1 MRVRGNVA
9 PTPIL
14 VEPYP
19 AKEGYVEVRLREN
32 VKAVTETDTQTQA
45 EITMYEYDEY
55 TFHVPNR
62 GGLRDDIENHL
73 ADWIATGRTAEVS
86 AGASIVQEMQSELA
100 DTLAAMAAMVEDIY
114 NQDVS
119 EIGGE

>member
-9 PTPIL
+9 PAPIL

-32 VKAVTETDTQTQA
+32 IKTVVETDTQTQTD
-45 EITMYEYDEY
+45 ITMYEYDEY

-62 GGLRDDIENHL
+62 DGLRNDIESNL
-73 ADWIATGRTAEVS
+73 ADWIATGRTVEVNES
-86 AGASIVQEMQSELA
+86 ASIVQDVKAELT
-100 DTLAAMAAMVEDIY
+100 DTLSAMAAMVEDIY
-114 NQDVS
+114 QSDT
-119 EIGGE
+119 EIIGG

>member
-9 PTPIL
+9 PAPIS

-19 AKEGYVEVRLREN
+19 AKEGYAEVRLHEN

-45 EITMYEYDEY
+45 DITMFEYDEY

-62 GGLRDDIENHL
+62 DGLRDNIENHF

-86 AGASIVQEMQSELA
+86 ENASIVQDVKAELT
-100 DTLAAMAAMVEDIY
+100 DTLSAMAAMVEDIY
-114 NQDVS
+114 QSDT
-119 EIGGE
+119 EIIGG